1 MKDHAQEKDGMENT
15 GGSCAGGVNP
25 IVSLAP
31 ESTLAET
38 KGVETQHL
46 QTEQPIPIP
55 DIVIRNDDVYPLV
68 LACFFRFAGP
78 FFAYVMQSTNNYHHQ
93 CMKDGVTPV
102 RRLQM
107 WP

>member
-1 MKDHAQEKDGMENT
+1 MDNT
-15 GGSCAGGVNP
+15 GESCAGDVNP
-25 IVSLAP
+25 IVPLAP
-31 ESTLAET
+31 ESTLEET
-38 KGVETQHL
+38 KVAETQHL

-68 LACFFRFAGP
+68 LACFFQFAGP
-78 FFAYVMQSTNNYHHQ
+78 FFASVMQSTNNYHHQ

-107 WP
+107 WL